1 MGKWDV
7 CGEGKK
13 WDVCG
18 EVHSAGNEV
27 HSAGKEGLY
36 FIKIL
41 NSNHDYKTFKN
52 KEYFIF
58 KSINL

>member
-41 NSNHDYKTFKN
+41 NTISGQQTLN
-52 KEYFIF
+52 KIIF
-58 KSINL
+58 Q